1 MMNRTAGSYDE
12 MRRVNQHPA
21 FMGGTLGGGAARSNM
36 FQTLQG
42 ASKPTPILPPQSSNR
57 GSGLFGRIQ
66 AETEWLYQQSI
77 SQQYQQQKQRQQQQQ
92 QQRTQQFQQG
102 SFAVPQPYQQQS
114 AYTSQYSQY
123 PAQQSYATPQ
133 QPIFYGSLDV
143 ETGVKTP
150 KLFWLKIKRSYDP
163 TLQFFNTNGGFNL
176 FDQALL
182 SHGVK
187 SHTPLQKVFRQL
199 AAGKGYP
206 RPKLDSKEDR
216 WEFPIPIHDSV
227 MDYLRTHP
235 NKGVVELSVKPI
247 QPKLLARMEAIR
259 LNAQDNKGHP
269 SCGDLVALGVP
280 RLISKSMAP
289 FQRSSV
295 RFSSNKGGVAFIA
308 DEMGL
313 GKTLQSIAVMS
324 KYTEDWPV
332 LVVCPSAARFHWQSE
347 FVRWLGVEAMKDES
361 WEMEEHIEEDEEVEE
376 VVEIPDKISER
387 EGGKKAS
394 SSEEDDDDSWNIS
407 AKRTKGTNPKTNND
421 SNKKGKANGRSV
433 GGSSNSKGASKPRT
447 KQAKSKQKTFFPLH
461 LSDIHVIMSGDDRF
475 THRHKVVIASYG
487 LFSNL
492 VKNNYIKPSQFK
504 CVIVDESHMMK
515 SLTAKRTKALMPICT
530 SAKRRILLSGTP
542 ALSKPLELFTQI
554 RCVSKRDDDDL
565 KNGPED
571 EHSEDP
577 FINYTR
583 FKKRYCARDTGSH
596 KEELFSR

>member
-1 MMNRTAGSYDE
+1 MDLQMMNRTAGSYDE

-57 GSGLFGRIQ
+57 GSVLSARIQ
-66 AETEWLYQQSI
+66 AETEWLYQQTM
-77 SQQYQQQKQRQQQQQ
+77 YQQPNQRQQQ
-92 QQRTQQFQQG
+92 QQRTQQFQQR
-102 SFAVPQPYQQQS
+102 SFAVPQPYQQPT

-123 PAQQSYATPQ
+123 SAQQSYATPQ

-163 TLQFFNTNGGFNL
+163 TLQSFNTNGGFNL

-361 WEMEEHIEEDEEVEE
+361 WEREEEIEEDEEVEE
-376 VVEIPDKISER
+376 VVEIRDEISER

-394 SSEEDDDDSWNIS
+394 MEYEMEGLAPKNS
-407 AKRTKGTNPKTNND
+407 KGKKKEKKNTEGK
-421 SNKKGKANGRSV
+421 KKGKKNIPTREKEDRKKVRRAE
-433 GGSSNSKGASKPRT
+433 
-447 KQAKSKQKTFFPLH
+447 QAESRGVTFKS
-461 LSDIHVIMSGDDRF
+461 
-475 THRHKVVIASYG
+475 
-487 LFSNL
+487 
-492 VKNNYIKPSQFK
+492 
-504 CVIVDESHMMK
+504 
-515 SLTAKRTKALMPICT
+515 
-530 SAKRRILLSGTP
+530 
-542 ALSKPLELFTQI
+542 
-554 RCVSKRDDDDL
+554 
-565 KNGPED
+565 
-571 EHSEDP
+571 
-577 FINYTR
+577 
-583 FKKRYCARDTGSH
+583 
-596 KEELFSR
+596 